1 MINYLVKAKWEGDQ
15 DGKIKKYTEQYLV
28 EAVSVTDAEAKTVEA
43 FGQGVNGFEV
53 KEVKATK
60 IIAAV

>member
-1 MINYLVKAKWEGDQ
+1 MINYLVKAKWEDMSSS
-15 DGKIKKYTEQYLV
+15 KPKKFTEQYLV
-28 EAVSVTDAEAKTVEA
+28 EAASVTEAEAKTVQE
-43 FGQGVNGFEV
+43 FGNGVSGFEV